1 MIILNQLRAK
11 TLQIWYNIIM
21 IPNYDIARSPD
32 YSSTVDVYDHR
43 PSLIGEITPRRRKL
57 FEVLGQVGVSAMPK
71 PELLDIKVPETPVLP
86 PEEIP
91 EIN

>member
-1 MIILNQLRAK
+1 
-11 TLQIWYNIIM
+11 M

-43 PSLIGEITPRRRKL
+43 SSQMGEITPRRRKL
-57 FEVLGQVGVSAMPK
+57 FEVLGQVGVLAMPK
-71 PELLDIKVPETPVLP
+71 PVLLDIRVPETPVIP

-91 EIN
+91 EIY